1 MLCCRRR
8 GQERIRGIK
17 VSPAATG
24 YMATQ
29 QMELGSTSS
38 LRRLYDDDVDEG
50 LGGELIYIDPQDT
63 SIWLPTKRVPYS
75 SIVAAY
81 HK

>member
-1 MLCCRRR
+1 MLRRR
-8 GQERIRGIK
+8 EEKSIRGIK

-24 YMATQ
+24 YMTTQ

-38 LRRLYDDDVDEG
+38 LRRLYDDEVDEG
-50 LGGELIYIDPQDT
+50 LGGELVYIDPQDT
-63 SIWLPTKRVPYS
+63 SIWLPTQRVPYT